1 MRIFETHAHLDFKDY
16 HKERDD
22 VLKACFKA
30 GVEKIINIGID
41 AESTERSLELGAWS
55 LEAGMPVI
63 KATGGYHPSTV
74 HKYDEERLRELLKH
88 ENIVAIGEIG
98 LDFYR
103 MYQPAELQ
111 KQVFEAQVKLGMEL
125 GLPMVIHDRDAHEQ
139 CFAIL
144 KKYNPK
150 KVVFHCFSGDVRFA
164 ERVLNEGWYISITGV
179 ITYKENELEN
189 VVRMLPKDR
198 FFIETDCPYL
208 TPVPHRGKRNSP
220 EYLTYV
226 VQKIGDL
233 LRIPPKVVAEQ
244 TFLNAEGFF
253 GV

>member
-1 MRIFETHAHLDFKDY
+1 MKIFETHAHLDFKDY
-16 HKERDD
+16 AKDRDD

-30 GVEKIINIGID
+30 GVEKIVNIGID
-41 AESTERSLELGAWS
+41 AESTEKSIKLSEETGA
-55 LEAGMPVI
+55 GKPII
-63 KATGGYHPSTV
+63 KATGGFHPSTV
-74 HKYDEERLRELLKH
+74 HKYDEARLRELLKSPQ
-88 ENIVAIGEIG
+88 IVAIGEIG

-103 MYQPAELQ
+103 MYQPSDLQ
-111 KQVFEAQVKLGMEL
+111 KQVFEAQVKLGMEFD
-125 GLPMVIHDRDAHEQ
+125 LPMVIHDREAHEQ

-164 ERVLNEGWYISITGV
+164 EKVLDEGWYISITGV
-179 ITYKENELEN
+179 ITYKDSELEN
-189 VVRMLPKDR
+189 VVRMLPKDKLLL
-198 FFIETDCPYL
+198 ETDCPYL

-226 VQKIGDL
+226 VQKIADL
-233 LRIPPKVVAEQ
+233 LRMPPNVVAEQ

-253 GV
+253 GF